1 MVTIYLWWGC
11 KGGIFFL
18 VLANPIGYAKT
29 ICFSKWL
36 QLMSFVHDLVARNHV
51 GIYVHVATSVFML
64 QFMGLL
70 DSTQG
75 QTWSNKNINE
85 STFVGLEKC
94 EGGLIL
100 YL

>member
-1 MVTIYLWWGC
+1 
-11 KGGIFFL
+11 
-18 VLANPIGYAKT
+18 
-29 ICFSKWL
+29 
-36 QLMSFVHDLVARNHV
+36 
-51 GIYVHVATSVFML
+51 ML

-85 STFVGLEKC
+85 STFVGLQKC

>member
-18 VLANPIGYAKT
+18 VLANPIGYAKF

-36 QLMSFVHDLVARNHV
+36 QLVSCVHDLVVRNHTR
-51 GIYVHVATSVFML
+51 IYVHVVTIVFML

-70 DSTQG
+70 DSAQG
-75 QTWSNKNINE
+75 QTWGDRKH
-85 STFVGLEKC
+85 
-94 EGGLIL
+94 
-100 YL
+100 